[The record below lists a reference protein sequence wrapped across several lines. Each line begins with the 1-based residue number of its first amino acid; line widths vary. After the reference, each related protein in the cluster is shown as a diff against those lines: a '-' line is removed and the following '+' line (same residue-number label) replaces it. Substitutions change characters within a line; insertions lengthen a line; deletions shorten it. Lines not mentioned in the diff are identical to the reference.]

1 MIDGAGLFGRRDHQI
16 EEAMP
21 GARETNQ
28 PSQRVRALL
37 AALCL
42 APSLACSA
50 DAAATAAS
58 VVPLPTRLAE
68 IREINR
74 FVPERALP
82 MLLKIEQEARA
93 GSVADKAN
101 LLAEL
106 CVAYQKVGMNDKALA
121 VCDELIAFGRR
132 EKNDAAIAKGLVR
145 KGYLKYA
152 QNELALSH
160 ELIWEAERHALA
172 TNDLEVRVRV
182 GVSAAEAFA
191 EDGNFPRALEK
202 MQAVLAY
209 TRQYGGPVHLVIVLN
224 AMTRLYTQ
232 MREYDKGFEALAEA
246 YVAAAKIN
254 SPGRTAQLK
263 GTEYGLAM
271 DTGQIGRALKAQLG
285 ALALQRSIGAHSMVV
300 RSLVN
305 LSDCYLKLHDYRNA
319 LGYAQQALEA
329 ARVIKDEGAVATA
342 RVNIGQAYLATGR
355 LAEGKRSFEEGLA
368 LYEKNGNKPE
378 LQVVLAEYGS
388 ALERAGD
395 HAGAISA
402 YHRERTL
409 SNELFEKR
417 RQKALLELQEKYEAD
432 KRQRQIELLEREN
445 QVKSAEIDNRRLQ
458 QRIWGLLIVVFA
470 LVTVMIGHLY
480 RKVRHA
486 NAQLHEKNQ
495 ELKQQSVRDPL
506 TGLYN
511 RRHFQDFM
519 RNHQLVEKRGVGT
532 SGEEMVSALFLLDVD
547 HFKHINDTW
556 GHGAGDAVLIRIA
569 ASLREILRETD
580 MIVRWGGEE
589 FLAFLPAI
597 PRSGL
602 DDVARRLLTGID
614 EIRVEYGGETLAA
627 QVSIGFA
634 PYPLAPAGEPLPWE
648 RAVNL
653 VDMALYMA
661 KGHGRNRA
669 YGLRGFGSFA
679 NTSLEEIEQNLEQAW
694 RAGHVDMTIVAGWQE
709 MRASA

>member
-1 MIDGAGLFGRRDHQI
+1 
-16 EEAMP
+16 MP
-21 GARETNQ
+21 AVWETKK
-28 PSQRVRALL
+28 PSKRLRALL
-37 AALCL
+37 ASLLLTSSFAFAE
-42 APSLACSA
+42 APA
-50 DAAATAAS
+50 
-58 VVPLPTRLAE
+58 PLGTRLAE

-74 FVPERALP
+74 FIPERALP
-82 MLLKIEQEARA
+82 MLLEIEGEARA
-93 GSVADKAN
+93 GSVADKSDM
-101 LLAEL
+101 LAEL
-106 CVAYQKVGMNDKALA
+106 CVAYQKVGRNDQALA
-121 VCDELIAFGRR
+121 TCDELIAFGRR

-145 KGYLKYA
+145 KGYIKYA
-152 QNELALSH
+152 QSELALSH

-172 TNDLEVRVRV
+172 TDDVEVRVRV

-209 TRQYGGPVHLVIVLN
+209 TRQHGGPVHMVIVLN
-224 AMTRLYTQ
+224 AQTRLYVQ
-232 MREYDKGFEALAEA
+232 MREYDKASESLAEA
-246 YVAAAKIN
+246 YVAAEKIN
-254 SPGRTAQLK
+254 SPGRMATLK

-271 DTGQIGRALKAQLG
+271 DTGQMQRALKAQLA
-285 ALALQRSIGAHSMVV
+285 ALSLERSIGAQSMVA

-305 LSDCYLKLHDYRNA
+305 LSDYYLKLHDYRNA
-319 LGYAQQALEA
+319 LAYGTQALDA
-329 ARVIKDEGAVATA
+329 ALAIRDETAGATA
-342 RVNIGQAYLATGR
+342 RVNIGQAYLASGR
-355 LAEGKRSFEEGLA
+355 IAEGKRSFEEGLA
-368 LYEKNGNKPE
+368 IYEKNGDKPE
-378 LQVVLAEYGS
+378 LQTVLAEYGS
-388 ALERAGD
+388 ALDRAGD
-395 HAGAISA
+395 YPGAIKA

-417 RQKALLELQEKYEAD
+417 RQKAMLELQEKYDAD

-470 LVTVMIGHLY
+470 LVMVIVGLLY

-519 RNHQLVEKRGVGT
+519 RTHQQLEKRGVGT
-532 SGEEMVSALFLLDVD
+532 SGDELVSALFLMDVD

-556 GHGAGDAVLIRIA
+556 GHGAGDAVLIKIA

-602 DDVARRLLTGID
+602 DEVARRLLAGIA
-614 EIRVEYGGETLAA
+614 ETRIEYGGETLSA

-634 PYPLAPAGEPLPWE
+634 PYPLAPAGQPLPWE

-669 YGLRGFGSFA
+669 YGLRGFSGLA
-679 NTSLEEIEQNLEQAW
+679 QTSMEEIEQNLEQAW
-694 RAGHVDMTIVAGWQE
+694 RAGYVEMSIVTAGWQDL
-709 MRASA
+709 RASA

>member
-1 MIDGAGLFGRRDHQI
+1 
-16 EEAMP
+16 MP
-21 GARETNQ
+21 AVWETKK
-28 PSQRVRALL
+28 PSQRLCALL
-37 AALCL
+37 ASLVLISPLAL
-42 APSLACSA
+42 A
-50 DAAATAAS
+50 DAPRQSGLEA
-58 VVPLPTRLAE
+58 RLAE

-74 FVPERALP
+74 FIPERALP
-82 MLLKIEQEARA
+82 MLLKLEGEARA
-93 GSVADKAN
+93 GSVADKADM
-101 LLAEL
+101 LAEL
-106 CVAYQKVGMNDKALA
+106 CVAYQKVGRNDQALA
-121 VCDELIAFGRR
+121 TCDELIEFGRR

-145 KGYLKYA
+145 KGYIKYA

-160 ELIWEAERHALA
+160 ALIWEAERHALS
-172 TNDLEVRVRV
+172 TDDVEVRVRV

-209 TRQYGGPVHLVIVLN
+209 TRQHGEPVHMVIVLN
-224 AMTRLYTQ
+224 ALTRLYVQ
-232 MREYDKGFEALAEA
+232 MREFDKASEALAEA
-246 YVAAAKIN
+246 YVAAEKVN
-254 SPGRTAQLK
+254 SPGRMATLK

-271 DTGQIGRALKAQLG
+271 DTGQMQRALKAQLA
-285 ALALQRSIGAHSMVV
+285 ALSLERSIGAQSMVA

-305 LSDCYLKLHDYRNA
+305 LSDCYLKMHDYRNA
-319 LGYAQQALEA
+319 LAYGEQALQA
-329 ARVIKDEGAVATA
+329 ALAIRDATAAGTA
-342 RVNIGQAYLATGR
+342 RVNIGQAYLASGR
-355 LAEGKRSFEEGLA
+355 IAEGKRAFEEGLA
-368 LYEKNGNKPE
+368 IYDKKGDKPE
-378 LQVVLAEYGS
+378 LQSVLAEYGG

-395 HAGAISA
+395 YPGAINA

-417 RQKALLELQEKYEAD
+417 RQKAMLELQEKYDAD

-458 QRIWGLLIVVFA
+458 QRIWGLLIMVFA
-470 LVTVMIGHLY
+470 LVTVIVAMLY

-519 RNHQLVEKRGVGT
+519 RTHQQLEKRGVGT
-532 SGEEMVSALFLLDVD
+532 SGDELVSALFLMDVD

-556 GHGAGDAVLIRIA
+556 GHGAGDAVLIKIA

-602 DDVARRLLTGID
+602 DEVARRLLEGIA
-614 EIRVEYGGETLAA
+614 ETRIEYGGETLSA

-634 PYPLAPAGEPLPWE
+634 PYPLAPAGQPLPWE

-669 YGLRGFGSFA
+669 YGLRGFSGTA
-679 NTSLEEIEQNLEQAW
+679 QTSMEEIEQNLEQAW
-694 RAGHVDMTIVAGWQE
+694 RAGFVEMSIVTAGWQDL
-709 MRASA
+709 RASA